1 MSGPS
6 ANPWRRR
13 SRRSVYR
20 NDWIEV
26 FHDDVVRPDGSDGI
40 YGVVHFHERA
50 VGVLPVGDDGRI
62 LLVGQFRYTLDRY
75 SWEIPE
81 GGVPIDEDPLDG
93 AKREL
98 AEETGFT
105 ARSWRVLIPGF
116 SLSNSIGDQTGCVF
130 VASGLVPGRANP
142 EPSEELA
149 VRWIT
154 LDEGLALIDDRTIED
169 SVTQV
174 ALLRYATLDPGAGA

>member
-1 MSGPS
+1 MSGPA

-20 NDWIEV
+20 NAWIEV
-26 FHDDVVRPDGSDGI
+26 LHDEVARPDGSDGI

-50 VGVLPVGDDGRI
+50 VGVLPVADDGRL

-81 GGVPIDEDPLDG
+81 GGVPMDEDPLDG
-93 AKREL
+93 ARREL

-105 ARSWRVLIPGF
+105 ATTWRLLIPAF
-116 SLSNSIGDQTGCVF
+116 SLSNSVGDQTGCVF
-130 VASGLVPGRANP
+130 VASGLEPGTADP
-142 EPSEELA
+142 EPSEDIAL
-149 VRWIT
+149 RWVT
-154 LDEGLALIDDRTIED
+154 LDEALALVDDGTIED

-174 ALLRYATLDPGAGA
+174 ALLRHALERDR

>member
-1 MSGPS
+1 M
-6 ANPWRRR
+6 NPWIRR
-13 SRRSVYR
+13 SRRSAYR

-26 FHDDVVRPDGSDGI
+26 FHDEVVRPDGSNGI
-40 YGVVHFHERA
+40 YGVVHFQERA
-50 VGVLPVGDDGRI
+50 VGVLPVGEDGRI

-81 GGVPIDEDPLDG
+81 GGVPLDEDPLDG

-105 ARSWRVLIPGF
+105 ASSWRLLVPAF
-116 SLSNSIGDQTGCVF
+116 SLSNSVGDQTGCVYL
-130 VASGLVPGRANP
+130 ASDLHAGSATP
-142 EPSEELA
+142 EPTEEIAL
-149 VRWIT
+149 RWVT
-154 LDEGLALIDDRTIED
+154 LDEALALLDDGTIED

-174 ALLRYATLDPGAGA
+174 AILRHAMERGTHP